1 MTGEHAGEHEAAAG
15 QSEKHTYWSAASSIL
30 RSCCIR
36 PIFYPIRNVSS
47 SVCRLVGAAG
57 QLLLHQNAG
66 RICTCSAFF
75 RVLGSVGIRLIHFLQ
90 CFLCG
95 YIGFRQFLSSMTI
108 SSRSWHSSLHWTI
121 SISLVMSGSWDAN
134 KEQNNEPRIRF
145 LGHLDSGDVTPSSD
159 FLWYRYYL
167 IRWSSVRVS
176 ELSSWIETV
185 SVKRTSGHSLVL
197 PLNTCC
203 NIDSMIFAV
212 ILLLRVLCDDSVLKY
227 TFYLIYTRLTIYST
241 IA

>member
-1 MTGEHAGEHEAAAG
+1 MLFLKSGWRCDTWR
-15 QSEKHTYWSAASSIL
+15 KCSIPGL
-30 RSCCIR
+30 GIAMGS
-36 PIFYPIRNVSS
+36 
-47 SVCRLVGAAG
+47 LV
-57 QLLLHQNAG
+57 H
-66 RICTCSAFF
+66 S
-75 RVLGSVGIRLIHFLQ
+75 RVDRRG
-90 CFLCG
+90 
-95 YIGFRQFLSSMTI
+95 RQFPLGGEKM
-108 SSRSWHSSLHWTI
+108 SWADFETRI
-121 SISLVMSGSWDAN
+121 KN
-134 KEQNNEPRIRF
+134 KITGTRIYF

-167 IRWSSVRVS
+167 IRWSLVRVS
-176 ELSSWIETV
+176 ELCNVNRETV

>member
-1 MTGEHAGEHEAAAG
+1 MWYVAEMFHTGPRHRYGIPRPYQG
-15 QSEKHTYWSAASSIL
+15 RSTGTPTSL
-30 RSCCIR
+30 RR
-36 PIFYPIRNVSS
+36 
-47 SVCRLVGAAG
+47 
-57 QLLLHQNAG
+57 G
-66 RICTCSAFF
+66 RD
-75 RVLGSVGIRLIHFLQ
+75 
-90 CFLCG
+90 
-95 YIGFRQFLSSMTI
+95 
-108 SSRSWHSSLHWTI
+108 
-121 SISLVMSGSWDAN
+121 VMSGSWDAN

-145 LGHLDSGDVTPSSD
+145 LGHLDCGDVTPSSD

-167 IRWSSVRVS
+167 IRWSLVRVS
-176 ELSSWIETV
+176 ELCNVNRETV